1 MYKVIVD
8 IAPRT
13 IAGTNGC
20 HKYVFGR
27 YCTKKETISVM
38 ESINNAEK
46 YIGIATME
54 KEKQR
59 RRGHDKETVQTTRN
73 GNIQSIH

>member
-1 MYKVIVD
+1 MSYKNSIKRVEKSRIKSKGVEMYKVIVD

-46 YIGIATME
+46 YIGIATMK
-54 KEKQR
+54 KEK
-59 RRGHDKETVQTTRN
+59 
-73 GNIQSIH
+73 

>member
-1 MYKVIVD
+1 MNYKNSIKRVETSRTKSKGVEMYKVIVD

-54 KEKQR
+54 KEK
-59 RRGHDKETVQTTRN
+59 
-73 GNIQSIH
+73 

>member
-1 MYKVIVD
+1 MSYKNSIKRVEKSRIKSKGVEMYKVIVD

-46 YIGIATME
+46 YIGVATME
-54 KEKQR
+54 KEK
-59 RRGHDKETVQTTRN
+59 
-73 GNIQSIH
+73 